1 MTGSLARPTLAA
13 LIALCAS
20 TPAAAQWAQ
29 VADVP
34 TTQLFSLWAG
44 GDTLAAGA
52 DTAVYISTNA
62 GGTWHATSKP
72 VAGVTSIQAVRVR
85 NGRLY
90 AGTFGQGVQVS
101 DDLGASWQAFN
112 QGLVGGILD
121 TQLDIVALEVRGDS
135 LYAATAG
142 AGVYVRGFAPAG
154 TWQHFGDT
162 FEPNQASNV
171 NDLARGGAR
180 LLALA
185 GSNGQVFRH
194 DPGDPDWTISNLD
207 NHGIHAGLTP
217 FTAIHTSTAWVVGS
231 NLGIFT
237 STAGEEPWTRTDV
250 GLGPLNWTPLATDGS
265 RIFAAFDIA
274 PGVII
279 EQSDDNGLTWQELDG
294 FAGVFVKSLALVG
307 GELYA
312 ARGDGL
318 WRNAVAL
325 ANVPPTAAPGALR
338 LAMAGPQPFTDRAR
352 LRFELPAAGAAT
364 LEVFDVSGRRV
375 LEQVRGSWTAGE
387 HVVAVESRSL
397 APGVYAA
404 RLTSA
409 GSSATLRLVHVR

>member
-1 MTGSLARPTLAA
+1 
-13 LIALCAS
+13 
-20 TPAAAQWAQ
+20 
-29 VADVP
+29 
-34 TTQLFSLWAG
+34 
-44 GDTLAAGA
+44 
-52 DTAVYISTNA
+52 
-62 GGTWHATSKP
+62 
-72 VAGVTSIQAVRVR
+72 VAGVTSIQAARVR

-90 AGTFGQGVQVS
+90 AGTFGQGVQIS

-142 AGVYVRGFAPAG
+142 AGVYVRSFAPAS
-154 TWQHFGDT
+154 TWQHFGDA

-171 NDLARGGAR
+171 NDLALGGAR

-207 NHGIHAGLTP
+207 NLGIHAGLSP
-217 FTAIHTSTAWVVGS
+217 FTAIRTSTAWVVGS

-250 GLGPLNWTPLATDGS
+250 GLGPLNWTPFATDGS

-318 WRNAVAL
+318 WRNSVAL
-325 ANVPPTAAPGALR
+325 ANAPPTATPGALR
-338 LAMAGPQPFTDRAR
+338 LAMAGPQPFTDRAQ
-352 LRFELPAAGAAT
+352 LRFELPVAGAAT

-375 LEQVRGSWTAGE
+375 LEPVRGSWGAGE
-387 HVVAVESRSL
+387 HLVSVESGSL

-404 RLTSA
+404 RLTWA